1 MPDDFA
7 TNGRPDRVIVVVEE
21 SLPAGLAANA
31 AAMLALTLGARV
43 PGLTGAPLVDA
54 SGGSHPGLIP
64 DGIPVLKASAA
75 ALRAIRERARDSDD
89 VLAVTFPAAGQ
100 RTNDYEEVRRQVAAT
115 PPDDIE
121 YAGVALHGPRKR
133 ISRLTG
139 TLPLLR

>member
-1 MPDDFA
+1 MSDDFA

-21 SLPAGLAANA
+21 SLPPGLAANA

-54 SGGSHPGLIP
+54 SGASHPGLIP

-75 ALRAIRERARDSDD
+75 ALTAIRERARDSDD
-89 VLAVTFPAAGQ
+89 VLTVTFPAAGQ
-100 RTNDYEEVRRQVAAT
+100 RTNDYEEVRRRIAAT
-115 PPDDIE
+115 PPGDIE